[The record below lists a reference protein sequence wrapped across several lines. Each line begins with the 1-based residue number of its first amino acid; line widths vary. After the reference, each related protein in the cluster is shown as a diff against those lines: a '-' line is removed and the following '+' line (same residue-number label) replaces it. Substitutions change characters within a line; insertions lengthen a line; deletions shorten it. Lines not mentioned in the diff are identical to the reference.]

1 MLILKY
7 TSESELYMETTLPIY
22 ENGDKHRTS
31 ILYNIQAKL
40 YALCIFQHYNTR
52 ILDELGVGSDS
63 SCSIIGKKESHF
75 LL

>member
-31 ILYNIQAKL
+31 ILYNTSKL
-40 YALCIFQHYNTR
+40 SYTHYAYSNIT
-52 ILDELGVGSDS
+52 ILQY
-63 SCSIIGKKESHF
+63 
-75 LL
+75 